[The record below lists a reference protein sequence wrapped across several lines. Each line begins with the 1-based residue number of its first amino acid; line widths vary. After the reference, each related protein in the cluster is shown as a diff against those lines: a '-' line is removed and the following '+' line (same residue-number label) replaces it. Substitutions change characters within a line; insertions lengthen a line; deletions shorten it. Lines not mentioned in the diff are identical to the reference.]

1 VGLVEY
7 AVAAGGGVVSF
18 LSPCVL
24 PLVPVYL
31 SVATGLGVP
40 ELRAGGRAEDRP
52 GGAPGKPSHAAAV
65 LRGSG
70 LFVAGFSAVFV
81 ALGSSATA
89 VGNLLARHQ
98 VPLTRVGGAL
108 VICLGVLLLTG
119 TWWVGGPLARDLRW
133 HPRALPWRT
142 WGPPLSG
149 AAFAFGWTPCIGP
162 VLGSV
167 LTVAAQQ
174 DRAAQGGALLLSYSL
189 GLGVPFVLTG
199 LAFSRGLHALRW
211 ARGHSQ
217 LLVRGSALVLTGYG
231 VLLALDGLPWM
242 TTHLQQA
249 ALAAHLGRLLT
260 LG

>member
-1 VGLVEY
+1 MAVVEY
-7 AVAAGGGVVSF
+7 AVAVSGGVVSF

-31 SVATGLGVP
+31 SVSTGLGVP
-40 ELRAGGRAEDRP
+40 ELESGGRR
-52 GGAPGKPSHAAAV
+52 HAAAV

-70 LFVAGFSAVFV
+70 LFVAGFAAVFV

-89 VGNLLARHQ
+89 VGTLFARHQ
-98 VPLTRVGGAL
+98 VPLTRAGGAL
-108 VICLGVLLLTG
+108 VVALGLLLLAG
-119 TWWVGGPLARDLRW
+119 TWWAGGPLSRDLRF
-133 HPRALPWRT
+133 HPRRVAWRS
-142 WGPPLSG
+142 WGPPVSG

-174 DRAAQGGALLLSYSL
+174 DRAAQGGLLLLLYSA

-199 LAFSRGLHALRW
+199 LAFSRGLLALRW
-211 ARGHSQ
+211 ARERSV
-217 LLVRGSALVLTGYG
+217 LVVRGSALVLTGYG
-231 VLLALDGLPWM
+231 VLLALGGLPWL

>member
-1 VGLVEY
+1 MAVVEY
-7 AVAAGGGVVSF
+7 AVAVSGGVVSF

-31 SVATGLGVP
+31 SVSTGLGVP
-40 ELRAGGRAEDRP
+40 ELESGGRR
-52 GGAPGKPSHAAAV
+52 HAAAV

-70 LFVAGFSAVFV
+70 LFVAGFAAVFV

-89 VGNLLARHQ
+89 VGTLFARHQ
-98 VPLTRVGGAL
+98 VPLTRAGGAL
-108 VICLGVLLLTG
+108 VVALGLLLLAG
-119 TWWVGGPLARDLRW
+119 TWWAGGPLSRDLRF
-133 HPRALPWRT
+133 HPRRVAWRS
-142 WGPPLSG
+142 WGPPVSG

-174 DRAAQGGALLLSYSL
+174 DRAAQGGLLLLLYSA

-199 LAFSRGLHALRW
+199 LAFSRGLLALRW
-211 ARGHSQ
+211 ARERSV
-217 LLVRGSALVLTGYG
+217 LVVRGSALVLTGYG
-231 VLLALDGLPWM
+231 VLLALGGLPWL

-249 ALAAHLGRLLT
+249 ALAAHLGQLLT

>member
-1 VGLVEY
+1 MALVEY
-7 AVAAGGGVVSF
+7 AVAVSGGVVSF

-31 SVATGLGVP
+31 SVSTGLGVP
-40 ELRAGGRAEDRP
+40 ELESGGRR
-52 GGAPGKPSHAAAV
+52 HAAAV

-70 LFVAGFSAVFV
+70 LFVAGFAVVFV

-89 VGNLLARHQ
+89 VGTLFARHQ
-98 VPLTRVGGAL
+98 VPLTRAGGAL
-108 VICLGVLLLTG
+108 VVALGLLLLAG
-119 TWWVGGPLARDLRW
+119 TWWAGGPLSRDLRF
-133 HPRALPWRT
+133 HPRRVAWRS
-142 WGPPLSG
+142 WGPPVSG

-174 DRAAQGGALLLSYSL
+174 DRAAQGGLLLLLYSA

-199 LAFSRGLHALRW
+199 LAFSRGLLALRW
-211 ARGHSQ
+211 ARERSV
-217 LLVRGSALVLTGYG
+217 LVVRGSALVLAGYG
-231 VLLALDGLPWM
+231 VLLALGGLPWL

-249 ALAAHLGRLLT
+249 ALAAHLGRLVT

>member
-1 VGLVEY
+1 MAVVEY
-7 AVAAGGGVVSF
+7 AVAVSGGVVSF

-31 SVATGLGVP
+31 SVSTGLGVP
-40 ELRAGGRAEDRP
+40 ELESGGRR
-52 GGAPGKPSHAAAV
+52 HAAAV

-70 LFVAGFSAVFV
+70 LFVAGFAAVFV

-89 VGNLLARHQ
+89 VGTLFARHQ
-98 VPLTRVGGAL
+98 VPLTRAGGAL
-108 VICLGVLLLTG
+108 VVALGLLLLAG
-119 TWWVGGPLARDLRW
+119 TWWAGGPLSRDLRF
-133 HPRALPWRT
+133 HPRRVAWRS
-142 WGPPLSG
+142 WGPPVSG

-174 DRAAQGGALLLSYSL
+174 DRAAQGGLLLLLYSA

-199 LAFSRGLHALRW
+199 LAFSRGLLALRW
-211 ARGHSQ
+211 ARERSV
-217 LLVRGSALVLTGYG
+217 LVVRGSALVLTGYG
-231 VLLALDGLPWM
+231 VLLELGGLPWL

-249 ALAAHLGRLLT
+249 ALAAHLGQLLT

>member
-1 VGLVEY
+1 LPVEEVGVVLVEY
-7 AVAAGGGVVSF
+7 GVAVGGGVVSF

-31 SVATGLGVP
+31 SVSTGLGIP
-40 ELRAGGRAEDRP
+40 ELQSGGRR
-52 GGAPGKPSHAAAV
+52 HAAAV

-70 LFVAGFSAVFV
+70 LFVAGFTAVFV

-89 VGNLLARHQ
+89 LGTVLARHQ
-98 VPLTRVGGAL
+98 VPLTRIGGLVVVAL
-108 VICLGVLLLTG
+108 GLLLLAG
-119 TWWVGGPLARDLRW
+119 SWGVGGPVARDLRF
-133 HPRALPWRT
+133 HPRRVQWRV

-174 DRAAQGGALLLSYSL
+174 DRAVQGGALLLLYSA
-189 GLGVPFVLTG
+189 GLAIPFVLTG
-199 LAFSRGLHALRW
+199 LAFSRGLLARRW
-211 ARGHSQ
+211 ARDHSQ
-217 LLVRGSALVLTGYG
+217 HLVRGSALVLVGYG
-231 VLLALDGLPWM
+231 LLLAVDGLAWV
-242 TTHLQQA
+242 TGHLQQV
-249 ALAAHLGRLLT
+249 ALAAHLGGLLT